1 MTRFRENSV
10 PFAFHHKPQ
19 TTVLPVSIL
28 QISSI
33 VIIKH
38 FLLSNCHTFVVPNTT
53 FYLWIQ
59 ERKKKNELFHISKDH
74 MVSWASD
81 IANNKTW
88 HVLCMHTRYKN
99 ANMGATEVL
108 IGGLGKCPAFLA
120 PVAGIGS
127 SRDLQLRGYY
137 LDN

>member
-10 PFAFHHKPQ
+10 PFAFHRKPQ

-59 ERKKKNELFHISKDH
+59 ERKKK
-74 MVSWASD
+74 
-81 IANNKTW
+81 KTSSFTSQRTIW
-88 HVLCMHTRYKN
+88 YP
-99 ANMGATEVL
+99 E
-108 IGGLGKCPAFLA
+108 PA
-120 PVAGIGS
+120 I
-127 SRDLQLRGYY
+127 
-137 LDN
+137 